1 MTVESP
7 RGRVASMSEE
17 ESIKALVEAAA
28 RYADDFARG
37 EGDFDLLRAEIAQIV
52 ASLRSR
58 G

>member
-1 MTVESP
+1 MT
-7 RGRVASMSEE
+7 EE
-17 ESIKALVEAAA
+17 QAIKALEAAAA

-37 EGDFDLLRAEIAQIV
+37 EGDFDLLRAEIARIL